1 MLMFLQILSCQMRYS
16 NHPKFKLQSQLTTMD
31 LEEEAG
37 TIMVAAV
44 EMTMTG
50 ARISKVITVETV
62 VEAVENFVV
71 MAEEGTE

>member
-1 MLMFLQILSCQMRYS
+1 
-16 NHPKFKLQSQLTTMD
+16 MD

-71 MAEEGTE
+71 MAEEGIE